1 MKIRIIITA
10 TLLIFLTTILSEQKI
25 FFSKFNIN
33 KIVIENNI
41 LIQEKD
47 LKNSLEPIFNKSLLF
62 LESREIEKI
71 LIKHNL
77 IESFKIK
84 KKYPNT
90 LKIKIFEKKPIA
102 ILINKKR
109 KFYLSEKIEL
119 IEFNN
124 LFNYQNLPYILGSKD
139 DFEIFYEKIN
149 KIDFP
154 IKKIKKYIFYET
166 NRWDLETTDDKII
179 KLPSKNYTKSLLNY
193 LNLTDKKEFKKY
205 NIYDYRIN
213 DQLILK

>member
-10 TLLIFLTTILSEQKI
+10 TLLIFLTTISPEQKI

-33 KIVIENNI
+33 KIMIENNI

-102 ILINKKR
+102 ILINKQR

>member
-1 MKIRIIITA
+1 M
-10 TLLIFLTTILSEQKI
+10 
-25 FFSKFNIN
+25 
-33 KIVIENNI
+33 
-41 LIQEKD
+41 KD
-47 LKNSLEPIFNKSLLF
+47 LKNSLEPIYNKSLLF
-62 LESREIEKI
+62 LESGKIEEI

-77 IESFKIK
+77 IDSFKIK

-102 ILINKKR
+102 ILINKQR

>member
-10 TLLIFLTTILSEQKI
+10 TLLIFLTTISPEQKI

-33 KIVIENNI
+33 KIMIENNI

-102 ILINKKR
+102 ILINKQR

-193 LNLTDKKEFKKY
+193 LNLIDKKEFKKY

>member
-10 TLLIFLTTILSEQKI
+10 TLLIFLTTISPEQKI

-33 KIVIENNI
+33 KIMIENNI

-102 ILINKKR
+102 ILINKQR

-193 LNLTDKKEFKKY
+193 LNLTSKKEFKKY

>member
-10 TLLIFLTTILSEQKI
+10 TLLIFLTTISPEQKI

-33 KIVIENNI
+33 KIMIENNI

-47 LKNSLEPIFNKSLLF
+47 LKNSLEPIYNKSLLF
-62 LESREIEKI
+62 LESGKIEEI

-139 DFEIFYEKIN
+139 DFKIFYEKIN

>member
-1 MKIRIIITA
+1 MKIRFIIAT
-10 TLLIFLTTILSEQKI
+10 TLLVLLTTISLEQKI

-33 KIVIENNI
+33 QIMIENNI

-124 LFNYQNLPYILGSKD
+124 LFNYQNLPYILGSKE

-193 LNLTDKKEFKKY
+193 LNLTSKKEFKKY

>member
-10 TLLIFLTTILSEQKI
+10 TLLIFLTTISSKQKF

-47 LKNSLEPIFNKSLLF
+47 LKNSLEPIYNKSLLF
-62 LESREIEKI
+62 LESGKIEEI

-139 DFEIFYEKIN
+139 DFKIFYEKIN

>member
-1 MKIRIIITA
+1 MKIRFIIAT
-10 TLLIFLTTILSEQKI
+10 TLLVLLTTISLEQKI

-33 KIVIENNI
+33 KIVIENNN
-41 LIQEKD
+41 LIQEKV
-47 LKNSLEPIFNKSLLF
+47 LKNSLEPIYNKNLLF
-62 LESREIEKI
+62 FESREIEEI

-77 IESFKIK
+77 IESFEIK
-84 KKYPNT
+84 KKYPNI

-102 ILINKKR
+102 ILVNKKR

-124 LFNYQNLPYILGSKD
+124 LFDHQNLPYILGSKY
-139 DFEIFYEKIN
+139 DFEIFYEKLN

-154 IKKIKKYIFYET
+154 IKQIKKYIFYET
-166 NRWDLETTDDKII
+166 NRWDLETTDNKII
-179 KLPSKNYTKSLLNY
+179 KLPSKNYTKSLINY
-193 LNLTDKKEFKKY
+193 LNLTSKKEFKKY
-205 NIYDYRIN
+205 SIYDYRIN

>member
-1 MKIRIIITA
+1 MKIRFIIAT
-10 TLLIFLTTILSEQKI
+10 TLLVLLTTISLEQKI

-33 KIVIENNI
+33 KIVIENNN
-41 LIQEKD
+41 LIQEKV
-47 LKNSLEPIFNKSLLF
+47 LKNSLEPIYNKNLLF
-62 LESREIEKI
+62 LESREIEDI

-77 IESFKIK
+77 IESFEIK
-84 KKYPNT
+84 KKYPNI

-102 ILINKKR
+102 ILVNKKR

-124 LFNYQNLPYILGSKD
+124 LFDHQNLPYILGSKY

-154 IKKIKKYIFYET
+154 IKQIKKYIFYET

-179 KLPSKNYTKSLLNY
+179 KLPSKNYTKSLINY
-193 LNLTDKKEFKKY
+193 LNLTSKKEFKKY
-205 NIYDYRIN
+205 SIYDYRIN

>member
-1 MKIRIIITA
+1 MKIRFIIAT
-10 TLLIFLTTILSEQKI
+10 TLLVLLTTISLEQKI

-33 KIVIENNI
+33 KIMIENNI

-124 LFNYQNLPYILGSKD
+124 LFNYQNLPYILGSKE

-193 LNLTDKKEFKKY
+193 LNLTSKKEFKKY

>member
-25 FFSKFNIN
+25 FFSKLNIN

-47 LKNSLEPIFNKSLLF
+47 LKNSLEPIYNKSLLF
-62 LESREIEKI
+62 LESGKIEEI

-139 DFEIFYEKIN
+139 DFKIFYEKIN

-154 IKKIKKYIFYET
+154 LKKIKKYIFYET

-179 KLPSKNYTKSLLNY
+179 KLPSKNYTKSLINY
-193 LNLTDKKEFKKY
+193 LNLASKKEFKKY

>member
-10 TLLIFLTTILSEQKI
+10 TLLIFLTTISSKQKN

-33 KIVIENNI
+33 KIMIENNI

-102 ILINKKR
+102 ILINKQR

-193 LNLTDKKEFKKY
+193 LNLTSKKEFKKY

>member
-25 FFSKFNIN
+25 FFSKLNIN

-47 LKNSLEPIFNKSLLF
+47 LKNSLEPIYNKSLLF
-62 LESREIEKI
+62 LESGKIEEI

-139 DFEIFYEKIN
+139 DFKIFYEKIN

-179 KLPSKNYTKSLLNY
+179 KLPSKNYTKSLINY
-193 LNLTDKKEFKKY
+193 LNLTSKKEFKKY

>member
-10 TLLIFLTTILSEQKI
+10 TLLIFLTTISSKQKN

-33 KIVIENNI
+33 KIMIENNI

-179 KLPSKNYTKSLLNY
+179 KLPSKNYSKSLINY
-193 LNLTDKKEFKKY
+193 LNLTSKKEFKKY

>member
-10 TLLIFLTTILSEQKI
+10 TLLIFLTTISSKQKN

-33 KIVIENNI
+33 KIMIENNI

-102 ILINKKR
+102 ILINKQR

>member
-10 TLLIFLTTILSEQKI
+10 TLLIFLTTISPEQKI

-33 KIVIENNI
+33 KIMIENNI

-102 ILINKKR
+102 ILINKQR

-139 DFEIFYEKIN
+139 DFKIFYEKIN

>member
-25 FFSKFNIN
+25 FFSKLNIN

-47 LKNSLEPIFNKSLLF
+47 LKNSLEPIYNKSLLF
-62 LESREIEKI
+62 LESGKIEEI

-139 DFEIFYEKIN
+139 DFKIFYEKIN

-179 KLPSKNYTKSLLNY
+179 KLPSKNFTKSLINY
-193 LNLTDKKEFKKY
+193 LNLTSKKEFKKY

>member
-10 TLLIFLTTILSEQKI
+10 TLLIFLTTISPEQKI

-33 KIVIENNI
+33 KIMIENNI

-193 LNLTDKKEFKKY
+193 LNLTSKKEFKKY